1 MSSLNSTDD
10 LSIECPNCGADNRI
24 PLKIQHKKVRCG
36 DCKEELPPIPHS
48 MIKPVDKVAA
58 ALEKPKSSAETATRK
73 QTKSRKVAA
82 KKKPLEI
89 PTKRTKPVASK
100 SQRTGPAPKSIRR
113 TSRLDVIEVSSVTMI
128 PELEDSNAII
138 PRQEAMLSV
147 SFDEAMRINLLLEQ
161 LGKQVQFDLVKHI
174 ASHGGDVLASALAG
188 AAIISERGTVV
199 VRFTAEGAKLLK
211 AKELRFMGK
220 FPTLINKAG
229 RTVENAKLTAPLT
242 TGTRVAANLT
252 MAVVTVAH
260 VISGADLAK
269 KLNKLDSKVDFLVAA
284 HRIDQ
289 LARIEGVYRQA
300 KEILH
305 MEQTD
310 LTRWELHRLGRE
322 LFEVRSAW
330 RREIS
335 FHVGD
340 LQKTDESQNWFM
352 KRFQLLS
359 RKGKDQKVTSTVS
372 ACDAEI
378 QLISG
383 SIAIHLALAQAAG
396 TLDTFLQVSLPD
408 EIAELQ
414 RVRTLLQERRSFIHE
429 KHPELR
435 DSVSAVCDR
444 LDDVDRIYR
453 PMVRASANH
462 LTQA

>member
-1 MSSLNSTDD
+1 MD
-10 LSIECPNCGADNRI
+10 A
-24 PLKIQHKKVRCG
+24 
-36 DCKEELPPIPHS
+36 
-48 MIKPVDKVAA
+48 
-58 ALEKPKSSAETATRK
+58 
-73 QTKSRKVAA
+73 
-82 KKKPLEI
+82 
-89 PTKRTKPVASK
+89 
-100 SQRTGPAPKSIRR
+100 
-113 TSRLDVIEVSSVTMI
+113 IEVSTVTMI
-128 PELEDSNAII
+128 SELEDSNAAII
-138 PRQEAMLSV
+138 PRQESMLSV
-147 SFDEAMRINLLLEQ
+147 SFDEAMRINPLLEQ

-174 ASHGGDVLASALAG
+174 ASHGGDVLANALAG
-188 AAIISERGTVV
+188 AAIISDRGTVV

-229 RTVENAKLTAPLT
+229 RTVENAKLTGPLT

-252 MAVVTVAH
+252 MAVITVAH

-305 MEQTD
+305 MEQND
-310 LTRWELHRLGRE
+310 HTRWELHRLGRE

-359 RKGKDQKVTSTVS
+359 RKGKDQKVVSTVS

-396 TLDTFLQVSLPD
+396 TLETFLQVSLPD

-414 RVRTLLQERRSFIHE
+414 RVRSLLHERRSFIHE

-444 LDDVDRIYR
+444 LDDVNRIYR
-453 PMVRASANH
+453 PMVRPSPSY